1 MVQLLSDDALALPG
15 VGTTRAKKTPWHS
28 FGGVP
33 VAVTGRGKLPAR
45 VSRWAAGPPAPVAG
59 RRDDCPPERCSRR
72 KAAKGTSVLG
82 CEGLA
87 CADDGGCGC

>member
-45 VSRWAAGPPAPVAG
+45 VSRWGCRAAGARCRPP
-59 RRDDCPPERCSRR
+59 R
-72 KAAKGTSVLG
+72 
-82 CEGLA
+82 
-87 CADDGGCGC
+87 

>member
-33 VAVTGRGKLPAR
+33 VAVTGREAACPGQPMGCRAAR
-45 VSRWAAGPPAPVAG
+45 ARRWPP
-59 RRDDCPPERCSRR
+59 R
-72 KAAKGTSVLG
+72 
-82 CEGLA
+82 
-87 CADDGGCGC
+87 

>member
-33 VAVTGRGKLPAR
+33 VAVTGRGSCL
-45 VSRWAAGPPAPVAG
+45 SGSAAGPPAPVAG
-59 RRDDCPPERCSRR
+59 RRGDCPPERCSRR